1 MDLRAQ
7 LEEKR
12 RRIAELRALSL
23 AGLPSRSAEV
33 APAAAPMHALPV
45 TCYDKAVETPP
56 IAQLVLVSSEPAEPS
71 RDVAAVAVPVL
82 PRHDGDVNA
91 AADDVAPL
99 AFSLTQSQ
107 QQASYDASNDND
119 ESPIVESAALRGEAR
134 LFNARHCAS
143 RAVMGMEF
151 SPLRADLLL
160 VVYSALDADAATDW
174 QLASDPEGS
183 ALLWSLSSSEPEKA
197 LECEWALTC
206 CAWSMN
212 GLVAIAGAVN
222 GAICMWD
229 VRSPSSRPVHVV
241 QGAHLFPVVG
251 VLCAATLTSLSSDGK
266 LCQWDAAAL
275 NDTTEAWRPSA
286 SVELTWEKREV
297 GACCLALI
305 GEDILV
311 GCEAGFVYRVASDD
325 GVVSAA
331 RRHDG
336 PVTSVCFWPHPSS
349 TRLVLSSS
357 FDWTCAVHAGARTSS
372 ATAGNMV
379 AHAGFSP
386 VHPGVFA
393 SVDADGKLTLWA
405 HAKGEWAAAASVA
418 ASPFALRRLAWT
430 RDGARVCTGST
441 RGVVRVFA
449 LLAEELSM
457 RGSTTQRER
466 ERIETSWAAL

>member
-1 MDLRAQ
+1 MH
-7 LEEKR
+7 
-12 RRIAELRALSL
+12 L
-23 AGLPSRSAEV
+23 APPV
-33 APAAAPMHALPV
+33 A
-45 TCYDKAVETPP
+45 CYDKAVETPP
-56 IAQLVLVSSEPAEPS
+56 LIQPVLVFNEPAEPS
-71 RDVAAVAVPVL
+71 HDVTAVAPAPSVPL
-82 PRHDGDVNA
+82 RVNLED
-91 AADDVAPL
+91 DDVAPL

-107 QQASYDASNDND
+107 QQANYDVSNDND
-119 ESPIVESAALRGEAR
+119 EAPVIESASLRGEAR
-134 LFNARHCAS
+134 FFNPQHCAS

-160 VVYSALDADAATDW
+160 VAYSALDADAATDW

-183 ALLWSLSSSEPEKA
+183 ALLWSLLSSSSSSAESAQPEKVF
-197 LECEWALTC
+197 ECEWALTC

-241 QGAHLFPVVG
+241 QGAHVFPVVG
-251 VLCAATLTSLSSDGK
+251 LVCAATLTSLSSDGK

-275 NDTTEAWRPSA
+275 NDNTEAWRPSA

-297 GACCLALI
+297 GACCLALV

-311 GCEAGFVYRVASDD
+311 GCEAGVVYRVTLSD
-325 GVVSAA
+325 GVVSAT

-349 TRLVLSSS
+349 TRLMLSSS
-357 FDWTCAVHAGARTSS
+357 FDWTCAVHAGARSSS
-372 ATAGNMV
+372 ASASNMV

-405 HAKGEWAAAASVA
+405 HAKGEWAAATSVA

-449 LLAEELSM
+449 VLAEELSM

-466 ERIETSWAAL
+466 ERIETAWSAAV